1 MQSLEQ
7 RVSDAYPQ
15 LKRQERRLAD
25 FVLDHLDDL
34 ATYNSIELAE
44 LCEISKATVSRFF
57 KRLGYASFRDVRE
70 NSRNLRQSGIPLVHV
85 SNAGQKQLPQR
96 HLQREINNLQA
107 MIQSLEHL
115 DLDELL
121 QHFLDAR
128 RVIILGFRNSYP
140 VALHL
145 RQQLLQVRNDVLL
158 LPQPGQSLAEELVDL
173 QPEDLVI
180 LVGFRRRPAIF
191 PQLISRLVQQQLPL
205 LLLSEPSALALGQ
218 QVRWWL
224 PAPLD
229 SVSAFDS
236 YAAPMS
242 LVNLLV
248 NSLLHLHL
256 QQGRRQIHKIN
267 QAFEQLD
274 ELSL

>member
-1 MQSLEQ
+1 MLSLEQ
-7 RVSDAYPQ
+7 RVRDIYPQ
-15 LKRQERRLAD
+15 MKRQERRLAD

-57 KRLGYASFRDVRE
+57 RRLGYASFRDVRE
-70 NSRNLRQSGIPLVHV
+70 DSRNLRQSGIPLVNV
-85 SNAGQKQLPQR
+85 GSAGQKQLPQR
-96 HLQREINNLQA
+96 HLQREIDNLQA
-107 MIQSLEHL
+107 MVQSLEQL
-115 DLDELL
+115 DIGDLL
-121 QHFLDAR
+121 QHFLNAR

-145 RQQLLQVRNDVLL
+145 RQQLLQLRNDVLL
-158 LPQPGQSLAEELVDL
+158 LPQPGQSLAEELVGL
-173 QPEDLVI
+173 LPEDLVI

-191 PQLISRLVQQQLPL
+191 PQLMSRLVQQQLPL
-205 LLLSEPSALALGQ
+205 LLLSEPSALTLGQ
-218 QVRWWL
+218 QARWWL
-224 PAPLD
+224 PASLD

-256 QQGRRQIHKIN
+256 QQGRRQIHNIN

>member
-7 RVSDAYPQ
+7 RVRQTYPE

-34 ATYNSIELAE
+34 ATYNSIELAD
-44 LCEISKATVSRFF
+44 LCEVSKATVSRFF
-57 KRLGYASFRDVRE
+57 RRLGYASFRDVRE
-70 NSRNLRQSGIPLVHV
+70 DNRALRQSGIPLV
-85 SNAGQKQLPQR
+85 SADSAGQKQLPQR
-96 HLQREINNLQA
+96 HLQREMANLQA
-107 MIQSLEHL
+107 LAQALEAV
-115 DLDELL
+115 DLDGLL
-121 QHFLDAR
+121 QTLLNAR
-128 RVIILGFRNSYP
+128 RVVIFGFRNSYP

-145 RQQLLQVRNDVLL
+145 RQQLLQIRSDVLL
-158 LPQPGQSLAEELVDL
+158 LPQPGQSLSEDLVGL
-173 QPEDLVI
+173 QAEDLVI
-180 LVGFRRRPAIF
+180 LVGFRRRPALF
-191 PQLISRLVQQQLPL
+191 PQLLAHLVARQLPL

-218 QVRWWL
+218 QARWWL
-224 PAPLD
+224 PASLD

-256 QQGRRQIHKIN
+256 QQGRRQIHSIN
-267 QAFEQLD
+267 QIYEQLD